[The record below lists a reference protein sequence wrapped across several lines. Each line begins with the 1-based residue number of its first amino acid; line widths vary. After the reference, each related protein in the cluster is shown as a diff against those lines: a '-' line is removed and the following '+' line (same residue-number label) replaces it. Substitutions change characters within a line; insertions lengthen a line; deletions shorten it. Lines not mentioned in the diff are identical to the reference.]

1 MTNKT
6 CPTDE
11 PLGRRR
17 RVGLIGLGLVGT
29 AIAECLLRQQF
40 DVVGFDIDSARC
52 KHLEELGVI
61 VLSNSTEVAQEVER
75 VILSLPDTQT
85 VQQVIARL
93 SEGWSRSW
101 EGPGGARDEGR
112 VTRDEGRGTSD
123 ERRATSAERRAP
135 RYIIDTTTGDPDT
148 TAALAD
154 RLRKQRIYL
163 LDATISGSSQQVRN
177 RETVFMVGG
186 DKAAFEICQ
195 DIFRAI
201 TEKVFYLGPSGN
213 GSKAKLASNLVLGL
227 NRLVLAE
234 GLVFAGK
241 LGLEPQ
247 AFLELL
253 KVTPAYS
260 AIMDTK
266 GKKMLNGDFTPQARL
281 RQHHKDVSIILKYA
295 ERSGQELPL
304 SKVHLDVL
312 EKAVAA
318 GDGDLDN
325 SAVIRE
331 IERRK
336 RLSMNSE

>member
-1 MTNKT
+1 VVEKI
-6 CPTDE
+6 
-11 PLGRRR
+11 GI
-17 RVGLIGLGLVGT
+17 IGLGLVGT
-29 AIAECLLRQQF
+29 AIAECLLSNQF

-52 KHLEELGVI
+52 KHLKELGACPTDEPLGRRAI
-61 VLSNSTEVAQEVER
+61 ALGGPAEVAQEVER
-75 VILSLPDTQT
+75 VILSLPDTET
-85 VQQVIARL
+85 VQRVI
-93 SEGWSRSW
+93 
-101 EGPGGARDEGR
+101 EGPGGILKAK
-112 VTRDEGRGTSD
+112 TP
-123 ERRATSAERRAP
+123 P
-135 RYIIDTTTGDPDT
+135 RYIIDTTTGDPDA
-148 TAALAD
+148 TAALAE
-154 RLRKQRIYL
+154 RLRKQRFYL

-177 RETVFMVGG
+177 REAVFMVGG

-213 GSKAKLASNLVLGL
+213 GSRAKLASNLVLGL
-227 NRLVLAE
+227 NRLALAE

-241 LGLEPQ
+241 LGLEPE

-266 GKKMLNGDFTPQARL
+266 GKKMLNGDFAPQARL

-295 ERSGQELPL
+295 EKTGQELPL
-304 SKVHLDVL
+304 SRVHFDVL
-312 EKAVAA
+312 ERAIAA

-336 RLSMNSE
+336 RAKKRE